1 MAHFKGRW
9 DLIGMNNEF
18 RRAAFSL
25 VQRYTLAGGW
35 PGLVAGGGGEGEK
48 RNRFH
53 LIIEHYNRLA
63 QLPPPFLHPSAVAR
77 NQPPVRDYAKVKVD
91 RYPRRS
97 NVKLIRSLD
106 LLFSLLLFELLNY

>member
-1 MAHFKGRW
+1 MQEFRRVAHFKGRR

-18 RRAAFSL
+18 RCAAFSL

-35 PGLVAGGGGEGEK
+35 PGLVEGGGEGEK

-91 RYPRRS
+91 RYPPI
-97 NVKLIRSLD
+97 KLYQ
-106 LLFSLLLFELLNY
+106 N

>member
-1 MAHFKGRW
+1 MNSGARLSRW
-9 DLIGMNNEF
+9 YRDI
-18 RRAAFSL
+18 R
-25 VQRYTLAGGW
+25 W
-35 PGLVAGGGGEGEK
+35 LVAGLVEGGGEGEK

-91 RYPRRS
+91 RYPPI
-97 NVKLIRSLD
+97 KLYQ
-106 LLFSLLLFELLNY
+106 N